1 MAWVIEKRN
10 EQSGFTLYLL
20 GGDARIAT
28 WGAQC
33 HKARRFDTEKEA
45 RDVAATLAYGE
56 GENIRAREEGPPD
69 QSGTIVQQ
77 GRVDP

>member
-1 MAWVIEKRN
+1 MGWLIEKGN

-20 GGDARIAT
+20 GGDASIAT

-45 RDVAATLAYGE
+45 RDVAETLAYVE
-56 GENIRAREEGPPD
+56 GENIGVREEGPRD
-69 QSGTIVQQ
+69 QSGTIV
-77 GRVDP
+77 